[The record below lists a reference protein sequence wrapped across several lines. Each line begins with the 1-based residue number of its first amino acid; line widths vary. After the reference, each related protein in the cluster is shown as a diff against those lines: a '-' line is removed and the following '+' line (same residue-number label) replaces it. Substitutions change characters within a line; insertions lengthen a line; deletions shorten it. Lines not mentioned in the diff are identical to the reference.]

1 MKFSFFNAMKIT
13 FFVSLFFIVLSFY
26 QINKQGLSY
35 GIEFMGGTEVVVSF
49 EDKVEIDKIRGIFSN
64 SGFENIS
71 IQKYGEKDENEFL
84 IRLPINEDANVSG
97 LSTYKD
103 NFKAVVDQNFSPGS
117 YSIKRIDFI
126 GPKVGKE
133 LIKNGIYS
141 IIFGSIAILIY
152 VFIRFSFGFALAA
165 VMALFHDFIITTT
178 LVTYLNIEITLATIA
193 ALLTVIG
200 YSVNDT
206 IVIFDRVREN
216 IKITKLPLNE
226 LIDVSIYQTL
236 SRTVLTVITVLI
248 VLVPLFFFGGVE
260 IEDFALIMIIGVTIG
275 TYSSI
280 LFAPYIMYFL
290 SRGKI
295 KKNA

>member
-1 MKFSFFNAMKIT
+1 MC
-13 FFVSLFFIVLSFY
+13 
-26 QINKQGLSY
+26 
-35 GIEFMGGTEVVVSF
+35 
-49 EDKVEIDKIRGIFSN
+49 IR
-64 SGFENIS
+64 
-71 IQKYGEKDENEFL
+71 D
-84 IRLPINEDANVSG
+84 R
-97 LSTYKD
+97 
-103 NFKAVVDQNFSPGS
+103 
-117 YSIKRIDFI
+117 
-126 GPKVGKE
+126 
-133 LIKNGIYS
+133 
-141 IIFGSIAILIY
+141 
-152 VFIRFSFGFALAA
+152 FIRFSFGFALAA

-178 LVTYLNIEITLATIA
+178 LVTYLNIEISLATIA

>member
-1 MKFSFFNAMKIT
+1 M
-13 FFVSLFFIVLSFY
+13 
-26 QINKQGLSY
+26 
-35 GIEFMGGTEVVVSF
+35 
-49 EDKVEIDKIRGIFSN
+49 
-64 SGFENIS
+64 
-71 IQKYGEKDENEFL
+71 
-84 IRLPINEDANVSG
+84 
-97 LSTYKD
+97 
-103 NFKAVVDQNFSPGS
+103 
-117 YSIKRIDFI
+117 
-126 GPKVGKE
+126 VGKVTE
-133 LIKNGIYS
+133 DISNDPSLD
-141 IIFGSIAILIY
+141 
-152 VFIRFSFGFALAA
+152 SFGFALAA

-178 LVTYLNIEITLATIA
+178 LVTYLNIEISLATIA

>member
-1 MKFSFFNAMKIT
+1 
-13 FFVSLFFIVLSFY
+13 
-26 QINKQGLSY
+26 
-35 GIEFMGGTEVVVSF
+35 
-49 EDKVEIDKIRGIFSN
+49 
-64 SGFENIS
+64 
-71 IQKYGEKDENEFL
+71 
-84 IRLPINEDANVSG
+84 
-97 LSTYKD
+97 
-103 NFKAVVDQNFSPGS
+103 
-117 YSIKRIDFI
+117 
-126 GPKVGKE
+126 
-133 LIKNGIYS
+133 
-141 IIFGSIAILIY
+141 
-152 VFIRFSFGFALAA
+152 
-165 VMALFHDFIITTT
+165 MALFHDFIITTT
-178 LVTYLNIEITLATIA
+178 LVIYLNIEISLATIA

>member
-1 MKFSFFNAMKIT
+1 M
-13 FFVSLFFIVLSFY
+13 
-26 QINKQGLSY
+26 
-35 GIEFMGGTEVVVSF
+35 
-49 EDKVEIDKIRGIFSN
+49 
-64 SGFENIS
+64 
-71 IQKYGEKDENEFL
+71 
-84 IRLPINEDANVSG
+84 
-97 LSTYKD
+97 STYKD
-103 NFKAVVDQNFSPGS
+103 NFKSVVDQNFSPGS

-178 LVTYLNIEITLATIA
+178 LVTYLNIEISLATIA

-216 IKITKLPLNE
+216 IKVTKLPLNE

>member
-1 MKFSFFNAMKIT
+1 MA
-13 FFVSLFFIVLSFY
+13 
-26 QINKQGLSY
+26 
-35 GIEFMGGTEVVVSF
+35 
-49 EDKVEIDKIRGIFSN
+49 
-64 SGFENIS
+64 
-71 IQKYGEKDENEFL
+71 
-84 IRLPINEDANVSG
+84 
-97 LSTYKD
+97 
-103 NFKAVVDQNFSPGS
+103 
-117 YSIKRIDFI
+117 
-126 GPKVGKE
+126 
-133 LIKNGIYS
+133 
-141 IIFGSIAILIY
+141 
-152 VFIRFSFGFALAA
+152 AA

-178 LVTYLNIEITLATIA
+178 LVTYLNIEISLATIA

-280 LFAPYIMYFL
+280 FIASTSLYFL
-290 SRGKI
+290 GANPES
-295 KKNA
+295 

>member
-1 MKFSFFNAMKIT
+1 M
-13 FFVSLFFIVLSFY
+13 
-26 QINKQGLSY
+26 
-35 GIEFMGGTEVVVSF
+35 
-49 EDKVEIDKIRGIFSN
+49 
-64 SGFENIS
+64 
-71 IQKYGEKDENEFL
+71 
-84 IRLPINEDANVSG
+84 
-97 LSTYKD
+97 
-103 NFKAVVDQNFSPGS
+103 
-117 YSIKRIDFI
+117 
-126 GPKVGKE
+126 
-133 LIKNGIYS
+133 
-141 IIFGSIAILIY
+141 
-152 VFIRFSFGFALAA
+152 FIRFSFGFALAA

-178 LVTYLNIEITLATIA
+178 LVTYLNIEISLATIA

>member
-1 MKFSFFNAMKIT
+1 
-13 FFVSLFFIVLSFY
+13 
-26 QINKQGLSY
+26 
-35 GIEFMGGTEVVVSF
+35 
-49 EDKVEIDKIRGIFSN
+49 
-64 SGFENIS
+64 
-71 IQKYGEKDENEFL
+71 
-84 IRLPINEDANVSG
+84 
-97 LSTYKD
+97 
-103 NFKAVVDQNFSPGS
+103 
-117 YSIKRIDFI
+117 
-126 GPKVGKE
+126 
-133 LIKNGIYS
+133 
-141 IIFGSIAILIY
+141 
-152 VFIRFSFGFALAA
+152 
-165 VMALFHDFIITTT
+165 MALFHDFIITTT
-178 LVTYLNIEITLATIA
+178 LVTYLNIEISLATIA

-206 IVIFDRVREN
+206 IVIFYRVREN